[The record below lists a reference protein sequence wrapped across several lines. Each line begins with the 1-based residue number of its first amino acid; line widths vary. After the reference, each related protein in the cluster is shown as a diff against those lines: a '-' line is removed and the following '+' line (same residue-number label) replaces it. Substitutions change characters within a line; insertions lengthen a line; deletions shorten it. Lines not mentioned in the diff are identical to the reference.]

1 MMKQEELARL
11 HREVEAELKQKYPG
25 VVGVAWGHKRR
36 GGKPTGEIGFC
47 VYVAEK
53 KDASRLKP
61 EEVLPREYR
70 GFPIDVDQVPDAIR
84 VVDCPDADHAEHSP
98 LTGGITITNLH
109 LGADGYGVGTLGF
122 LATIDGVA
130 GPDNVVLVTNNHVA
144 MANGASAGATIYQQ
158 SLIQESP
165 GGPWVVNLTARNS
178 VGKIHNAGVDGNI
191 PFQYGHEGEDH
202 YYVDCSSAKLN
213 VCISS
218 CCHTNCGVSISSDI
232 RLLAINNS
240 NTIAGV
246 DRVQQTDIDVGK
258 PPYHVVK
265 VGRATNRTEGNV
277 TRLNVPMLHGEKNV
291 IEITA
296 TSNNCNHVLQFVDQ
310 GDSGSALVN
319 AQGKLVGLCFAFDRV
334 DPTLSY
340 ACHIHPVLQQLGGI
354 TPISTQNPPDSR
366 LTSSEV
372 DAFIQGHPNQTPQLK
387 ERFLASPEG
396 QQIAALVEQHR
407 HEVVHLVNH
416 NRRVAVAWHR
426 NQGPAFL
433 NRAMNNARDPEE
445 RIPREIDGVTRKVL
459 LGNMADALSEHG
471 SLALRKAVMEH
482 RETILSFAEECDS
495 LHELVDRLAERQL
508 V

>member
-1 MMKQEELARL
+1 MMKQDELARL

-25 VVGVAWGHKRR
+25 VVGVAWGQKRR

-53 KDASRLKP
+53 KDPSRLKP
-61 EEVLPREYR
+61 EEILPREYR

-98 LTGGITITNLH
+98 LTGGITITNLQ
-109 LGADGYGVGTLGF
+109 LGPDGYGLGTLGF

-130 GPDNVVLVTNNHVA
+130 GPDNVVLVTNHHVA
-144 MANGASAGATIYQQ
+144 MANGVSATATLY
-158 SLIQESP
+158 QESFIQQPP
-165 GGPWVVNLTARNS
+165 GGPWVVNQLKPNP
-178 VGKIHNAGVDGNI
+178 VGKIHNAGVEGNI
-191 PFQYGHEGEDH
+191 RFHYQNEAEDD
-202 YYVDCSSAKLN
+202 YFVDCSSAKLN

-218 CCHTNCGVSISSDI
+218 WCHTNCGVSISGDI
-232 RLLAINNS
+232 RLLAINGS
-240 NTIAGV
+240 NTLAGV
-246 DRVQQTDIDVGK
+246 DRVQQSNIN
-258 PPYHVVK
+258 PANPYHVVK
-265 VGRATNRTEGNV
+265 VGRATNRSEGNV

-296 TSNNCNHVLQFVDQ
+296 TSINCNHALQFLDH

-319 AQGKLVGLCFAFDRV
+319 AQGKLVGLCFGLDNV

-372 DAFIQGHPNQTPQLK
+372 DTFIQGRPNQTPRLR

-396 QQIAALVEQHR
+396 QRIAALVEQHR

-416 NRRVAVAWHR
+416 NRRVTVPWRR

-433 NRAMNNARDPEE
+433 NRAINNARDPEE
-445 RIPREIDGVTRKVL
+445 RIPREIEGVTRELL

-471 SLALRKAVMEH
+471 SLALRGAVMEY
-482 RETILSFAEECDS
+482 RETILSFAEEYDS
-495 LHELVDRLAERQL
+495 LHELVDRLAEGQL